1 MRSDFGY
8 IYDCTAIFFGIIK
21 QVAADSAADTL
32 KQECDR
38 VWNAVTY
45 LRNNYQTDVSAEELA
60 KLCGMSVSAF
70 RREFRLRCGVSPVRY
85 KNTLRMTKARELL
98 HGGDCSVSEASRL
111 VGFPDIYYF
120 SRLYKREFGVP
131 PSRDMISI

>member
-21 QVAADSAADTL
+21 QVAADSATDTL

-45 LRNNYQTDVSAEELA
+45 LRSNYQTDVSAEELA
-60 KLCGMSVSAF
+60 KALA
-70 RREFRLRCGVSPVRY
+70 
-85 KNTLRMTKARELL
+85 A
-98 HGGDCSVSEASRL
+98 
-111 VGFPDIYYF
+111 
-120 SRLYKREFGVP
+120 
-131 PSRDMISI
+131 